1 MQDQMEIVKEVIS
14 TFLEDRK
21 EGKKQ
26 LVEWFLNTVM
36 EEEARIQT
44 AADPY
49 ERSDERKAHRNGT
62 RRRKLNTTEGTV
74 ELNKPQIRE
83 FPFETKVFDRYSRVE
98 KALDSVMLESYING
112 VSTRNVMNV
121 VRSLGMENVSA
132 SYVSTLAS
140 ELDARVKR
148 FLERPIESP
157 IKFIYIDAT
166 YFKIRE
172 DGKYGNKALYVCT
185 GIDGE
190 GKREILSAKLYDSE
204 TEVQWE
210 AFFDDLKE
218 RGLKGV
224 ELVISDGHKGIMEA
238 VTRSFLG
245 ASWQYCH
252 VHFMR
257 NLMKTIPKKKWP
269 SVSLIVKE
277 ALENESLISK
287 AQDVLVEHGL
297 DKASEMFE
305 RWHPSL
311 YNYMGFHEASWRRLR
326 TTNVLERLNL
336 EFKRRT
342 RKIGAFPSDQSL
354 MRLVVSIMMDINEEW
369 ITGRKYIN
377 MEVN

>member
-1 MQDQMEIVKEVIS
+1 MQDQMEMVKEVIS
-14 TFLEDRK
+14 TFLNDRK

-26 LVEWFLNTVM
+26 LVEWFLNKVM
-36 EEEARIQT
+36 EEEARIQVS
-44 AADPY
+44 AEPY
-49 ERSDERKAHRNGT
+49 ERSEERKAHRNGT
-62 RRRKLNTTEGTV
+62 RKRKLNTTDGTV
-74 ELNKPQIRE
+74 ELDKPQIRE

-98 KALDSVMLESYING
+98 KALDSVMLESYLHG

-132 SYVSTLAS
+132 SYVSSLAS
-140 ELDARVKR
+140 GLDANVKT

-157 IKFIYIDAT
+157 MKFMYIDAT

-172 DGKYGNKALYVCT
+172 DGRYSNKALYVCI
-185 GIDGE
+185 GINSE
-190 GKREILSAKLYDSE
+190 GKREILSARLHDSE
-204 TEVQWE
+204 TEMQWE
-210 AFFDDLKE
+210 AFFDNLKE

-224 ELVISDGHKGIMEA
+224 ELVVSDGHRGIMEA
-238 VTRSFLG
+238 VSRSFLG

-252 VHFMR
+252 VHFLR
-257 NLMKTIPKKKWP
+257 NLMKVIPKKKWQ

-277 ALENESLISK
+277 ALENESLISR
-287 AQDVLVEHGL
+287 AQDVLVANGL
-297 DKASEMFE
+297 EGASDMFE

-311 YNYMGFHEASWRRLR
+311 YNYLAFDPNCWRRLR

-342 RKIGAFPSDQSL
+342 RKIGAFPSEQSL

-369 ITGRKYIN
+369 ITGRKYIS
-377 MEVN
+377 MEGN